1 MGTPLRI
8 RRIFDFSRGIP
19 IFPILILLP
28 FLFFGLFGDYVAP
41 QDPNR
46 PHFGDTLR
54 PPFFQERGKI
64 EYPLGT
70 DHLGRDVLSRLI
82 CGTSVSLQVGLLS
95 VILAGLMGS
104 IVAILSGYLGGWQDT
119 ILMRLTDTMMSLP
132 YIMIAIVLAAI
143 LGPSKN
149 NIILILVI
157 LGWTGYARVL
167 RAEVLRVKQ
176 AEFISLAIVAGSS
189 KFRIMLKHVFPNI
202 VNTLVVM
209 ATLQVGIVIIAES
222 SLSFLGVGVPPPDPA
237 WGSMVAE
244 GRAYI
249 SSAWW
254 LSTWPGLSIL
264 LVVLSCNMLG
274 DWLRVRLDP
283 KFRQI

>member
-1 MGTPLRI
+1 
-8 RRIFDFSRGIP
+8 
-19 IFPILILLP
+19 
-28 FLFFGLFGDYVAP
+28 
-41 QDPNR
+41 
-46 PHFGDTLR
+46 LR
-54 PPFFQERGKI
+54 PPFWQENGKI

-82 CGTSVSLQVGLLS
+82 SGTSVSLQVGLL
-95 VILAGLMGS
+95 VVVLAGLIGT
-104 IVAILSGYLGGWQDT
+104 IVAILSGYLGGWHDT
-119 ILMRLTDTMMSLP
+119 ILMRLTDTMMSMP
-132 YIMIAIVLAAI
+132 YIMVAIVLAAV

-149 NIILILVI
+149 NIILILAI
-157 LGWTGYARVL
+157 IGWTGYARVL

-176 AEFISLAIVAGSS
+176 GEFVSLAVVAGSS
-189 KFRIMLKHVFPNI
+189 KFRIMLKHIFPNI
-202 VNTLVVM
+202 INTLVVM
-209 ATLQVGIVIIAES
+209 VTLQIGIVIVAES

-283 KFRQI
+283 KFRQV